1 MTAKKCNAER
11 SRNKATGHKT
21 RRLTVSSARNYPDYE
36 PFASLRIKGKWLEAA
51 GFGCGKPV
59 EIVVEEG
66 RMVVT
71 ALPKPEAPVP
81 VEVVSK
87 LALRKTRDLK
97 RFMQRIE
104 MKRG

>member
-1 MTAKKCNAER
+1 MTAKKCNAGR

-21 RRLTVSSARNYPDYE
+21 RRLTVSSARNYPDYI

-51 GFGCGKPV
+51 GFGCGTPV

-71 ALPKPEAPVP
+71 ALPKVEKPEAK
-81 VEVVSK
+81 EKVSA
-87 LALRKTRDLK
+87 LALRKTRELK
-97 RFMQRIE
+97 KFMQLIE
-104 MKRG
+104 KKRG